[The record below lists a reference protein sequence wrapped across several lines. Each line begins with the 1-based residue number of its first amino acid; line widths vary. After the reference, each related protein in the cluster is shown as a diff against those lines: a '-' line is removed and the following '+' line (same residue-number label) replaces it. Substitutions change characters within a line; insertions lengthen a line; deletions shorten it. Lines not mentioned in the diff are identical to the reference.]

1 MSNQQQLNTLSNQ
14 DLLVSLR
21 DMRATECAVIAEIVR
36 YLAEIDTRQSY
47 RDLGYSSL
55 FAFCT
60 GALQY
65 SEGAAQRR
73 IIAARCLKDNS
84 EVYELL
90 KSGKISLCS
99 LSQVARVITPE
110 NKTEILTLAVGLPK
124 EQAQRLAA
132 QYAPATEAKRET
144 IRAKKVLVVKEE
156 VVSTNQFTATV
167 TVTPTTEER
176 FSISLEVDSETM
188 ELINDAKRYSG
199 EIKLAALLKLVFKE
213 YTDRKKPK
221 AAAANKPVP
230 APNTNNTRYIPSSV
244 KDTVRIRDNEQCTFV
259 ALDGTRCCEKVG
271 LEFDHETPFS
281 LGGTATVENLRLTC
295 KAHNRLY
302 AEQVFGREFMRRFS
316 DDSGRLSS

>member
-1 MSNQQQLNTLSNQ
+1 MNNEQQLNTLSNQ
-14 DLLVSLR
+14 DLLASLK
-21 DMRATECAVIAEIVR
+21 DMRATECSVIAEIVR
-36 YLAEIDTRQSY
+36 YLAEINMRQSY
-47 RDLGYSSL
+47 RELGYSSL

-60 GALQY
+60 GALKY

-73 IIAARCLKDNS
+73 IAAARCLKDNS

-99 LSQVARVITPE
+99 LSQVAKVITPQ

-144 IRAKKVLVVKEE
+144 IRAKKVLVAANQ
-156 VVSTNQFTATV
+156 VSTATA

-176 FSISLEVDSETM
+176 FSISLEVDAETM

-199 EIKLAALLKLVFKE
+199 EIKLSALLKVVLKE
-213 YTDRKKPK
+213 YTNRKKPK
-221 AAAANKPVP
+221 VTADKP
-230 APNTNNTRYIPSSV
+230 APAVPIKNTRYIPRSV
-244 KDTVRIRDNEQCTFV
+244 KDSVRIRDNEQCTFIV
-259 ALDGTRCCEKVG
+259 ADGTRCCEKVG

-281 LGGTATVENLRLTC
+281 RGGTATVENLRLTC

-302 AEQVFGREFMRRFS
+302 AEQLFGREFIQRFS
-316 DDSGRLSS
+316 DDSSRLSSL